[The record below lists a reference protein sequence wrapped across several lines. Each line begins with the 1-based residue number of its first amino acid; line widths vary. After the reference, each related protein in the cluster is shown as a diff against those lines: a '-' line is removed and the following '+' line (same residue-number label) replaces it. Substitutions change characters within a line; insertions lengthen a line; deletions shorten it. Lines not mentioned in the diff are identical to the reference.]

1 MWGKLNV
8 IFSLQ
13 DQEIVDM
20 QFESDEDHD
29 NDFIKCSL
37 DIVKDA
43 DVCISLN
50 ALQGVVGGST
60 LQMQGMIKKQVVPF
74 LMDTGSTH
82 NFISANWV
90 KTLGLKSQ
98 KYLRFSSHG
107 CIR

>member
-1 MWGKLNV
+1 MWGKLNA

-13 DQEIVDM
+13 DQETVDI

-29 NDFIKCSL
+29 HDFIKCSL

-43 DVCISLN
+43 NVCISLN
-50 ALQGVVGGST
+50 ALQGVAGGST
-60 LQMQGMIKKQVVPF
+60 LQMQDMIKKQVVPF

-90 KTLGLKSQ
+90 KTLGLNSK
-98 KYLRFSSHG
+98 KYSWFSSHG